1 MPTSDSRRR
10 ERRAH
15 AAKPDKRR
23 IRDRRAEH
31 DQQRVRERVCMLDAV
46 AIDQRVAADRDGDD
60 AAERG
65 AAAAARAADEQDA
78 RGDNQNAAELT
89 RGRVRADDGH
99 REHERRDRREP
110 ARDRIDERQV
120 EVPIRS
126 RQERDIQQLERARGN
141 DVFPRVAV
149 DVPREHGER
158 RQHEDERDD
167 GHGRRG
173 LRIARAAE
181 QQVPDGVQRR
191 RAERQQERRG
201 SHAASSSRAGS
212 AVRSPRAA
220 CRRTRRRGRPSR
232 SADTCLRR
240 RPASR
245 ASALLRAALPS
256 PASG

>member
-1 MPTSDSRRR
+1 MPTSTVVR
-10 ERRAH
+10 ES
-15 AAKPDKRR
+15 AARTAAEPDKRR

-31 DQQRVRERVCMLDAV
+31 DQQRVRERVCVPDPVAV
-46 AIDQRVAADRDGDD
+46 DQRVAADGDGDD

-65 AAAAARAADEQDA
+65 TAAAARAADEQDT
-78 RGDNQNAAELT
+78 RGDDENAAELT

-126 RQERDIQQLERARGN
+126 SQERDVQQLERAGGN

-158 RQHEDERDD
+158 REHEDERDD
-167 GHGRRG
+167 RDRRCG

-201 SHAASSSRAGS
+201 SHAATSSRA
-212 AVRSPRAA
+212 
-220 CRRTRRRGRPSR
+220 
-232 SADTCLRR
+232 
-240 RPASR
+240 
-245 ASALLRAALPS
+245 
-256 PASG
+256 